1 MYMKTTSLVF
11 AVAMILFGGSTATF
25 GSTGINNA
33 TSLSS
38 TVLTINYT
46 KTDISCF
53 GQATGAVELS
63 ISGGIAPYN
72 VVWNNGA
79 VGMQLTGLNGGKYTA
94 KVTDASGLSSEEIV
108 TIEQPK
114 PLSILFHVNAGM
126 PVEEFN
132 GSMNVAVTG
141 GTPWNI
147 NGATDYFVRIDN
159 KAGFDKPEQINSG
172 THKMSIEDSKG
183 CKLTIPV
190 ALSVKIVTLKKEAD
204 FETTAFEN
212 VTNGLPAINMF
223 IIHNPLIRKS
233 IMQSDLSLSR
243 AE

>member
-1 MYMKTTSLVF
+1 MKTTSLVF
-11 AVAMILFGGSTATF
+11 ATAMILFGGSTATF
-25 GSTGINNA
+25 GSTAINSA
-33 TSLSS
+33 TSISS
-38 TVLTINYT
+38 TELTVNYT

-53 GQATGAVELS
+53 GHSTGAVELS

-72 VVWNNGA
+72 VLWNNGA
-79 VGMQLTGLNGGKYTA
+79 VGMQLTGLSGGKYTA
-94 KVTDASGLSSEEIV
+94 KVTDASGLSSEEVV

-114 PLSILFHVNAGM
+114 PLSILFHANAGM
-126 PVEEFN
+126 AVEEFN

-141 GTPWNI
+141 GTPWDY
-147 NGATDYFVRIDN
+147 NGVNDYFVRIDN
-159 KAGFDKPEQINSG
+159 KAGFEKPEQIQSG
-172 THKMSIEDSKG
+172 THKLSIEDSKG

-204 FETTAFEN
+204 FQMTTFEN
-212 VTNGLPAINMF
+212 ASTGLPAINMF

-233 IMQSDLSLSR
+233 IMQNELSLSS

>member
-1 MYMKTTSLVF
+1 MKTTSLVF
-11 AVAMILFGGSTATF
+11 ATAMILFGGSTTAF
-25 GSTGINNA
+25 GSTGINSATVENNA
-33 TSLSS
+33 
-38 TVLTINYT
+38 VLTINYT

-53 GQATGAVELS
+53 GHATGAVELS

-72 VVWNNGA
+72 VVWNTGA
-79 VGMQLTGLNGGKYTA
+79 VGMQLSGLSGGKYTA
-94 KVTDASGLSSEEIV
+94 KVTDASGLSSEEVV

-114 PLSILFHVNAGM
+114 PLSILFHTNTGM
-126 PVEEFN
+126 AVEEFN

-141 GTPWNI
+141 GTPWDY
-147 NGATDYFVRIDN
+147 NGVNDYFVRIDN
-159 KAGFDKPEQINSG
+159 KAGFEKPEQIQSG
-172 THKMSIEDSKG
+172 THKLSIEDSKG

-204 FETTAFEN
+204 FNISVFEN
-212 VTNGLPAINMF
+212 VASGLPAINMF